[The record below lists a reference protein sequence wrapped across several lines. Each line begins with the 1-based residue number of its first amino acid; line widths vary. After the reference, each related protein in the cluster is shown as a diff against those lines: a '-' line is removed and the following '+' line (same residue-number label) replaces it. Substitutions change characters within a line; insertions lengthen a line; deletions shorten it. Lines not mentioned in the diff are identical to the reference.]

1 MTASLDSMEV
11 SSKRIAAENDL
22 QEIIKKITDV
32 LELDGD
38 DEERNEIVNCLLENG
53 RQSLTKYEESITPRI
68 YKEIMIGYD
77 NQLVLSLNKYFE
89 KLWELEYGQ
98 TNQWFISFLKSYKIE
113 CTDVYQC
120 VLHRSVDVGNIYMK
134 NCPILSIVL
143 QLLFEDINDERLKTT
158 TIFDDLWFTITN
170 NGLRSIEKYSEYI
183 VRSVYKQQ
191 MEFSSTLHQAL
202 REYFRSNVFSSLKE
216 LKIRER
222 KNLYESILDS
232 VVEYGWLTDLKS
244 VEDNLTKKSL
254 KSLLEKLSSFYQRQ
268 QVQENDCL
276 KATEMS
282 LTPSE
287 ESKGN

>member
-11 SSKRIAAENDL
+11 SSNRIAAENDL

-38 DEERNEIVNCLLENG
+38 DEELNEIVNCLLENG

-68 YKEIMIGYD
+68 YKEIMIDDD

>member
-38 DEERNEIVNCLLENG
+38 DEELNEIVNCLLENG

>member
-11 SSKRIAAENDL
+11 SSNRIAAENDL

-38 DEERNEIVNCLLENG
+38 DEELNEIVNCLLENG

>member
-1 MTASLDSMEV
+1 
-11 SSKRIAAENDL
+11 
-22 QEIIKKITDV
+22 
-32 LELDGD
+32 
-38 DEERNEIVNCLLENG
+38 
-53 RQSLTKYEESITPRI
+53 
-68 YKEIMIGYD
+68 MIGYD